1 MLYLWLYEWDGDLSL
16 DDLKAFLSVARLN
29 SFTKAAAEI
38 GVTPSALSHTIKS
51 LEERLGIRLL
61 VRTTRSVSPTEAGR
75 QLIDDLSPLFEQ
87 VDDAILRLSELR
99 DKPAGHIR
107 ITGAD
112 DAIQYI
118 LRPVLPRFFNRY
130 PDISV
135 EVSIDY
141 GFTDIVKQRFD
152 AGIRMGENLGN
163 DMIAVK
169 VSPDWRQV
177 VVASPQYL
185 RNNQKPSKPE
195 DLLKHNCINI
205 RYSDKSGLYVWEFQE
220 GDKKINIRVG
230 GQFTANSNIHVL
242 DAVLDGVGVA
252 YLPEYYVEEYLSK
265 GELVALL
272 LDWCPYFDGY
282 YLYYPHRRQDSPAF
296 SALVDALRYP
306 HS

>member
-1 MLYLWLYEWDGDLSL
+1 MDE
-16 DDLKAFLSVARLN
+16 LKAFLSIARLN

-51 LEERLGIRLL
+51 LEEKLGVRLFA
-61 VRTTRSVSPTEAGR
+61 RTTRSISPTEAGK
-75 QLIDDLSPLFEQ
+75 QLIDDLTPLFEQ

-99 DKPAGHIR
+99 DKPAGNIR

-112 DAIQYI
+112 DAIQYV
-118 LRPVLPRFFNRY
+118 LRPVLPRFLNRY
-130 PDISV
+130 PDVSV
-135 EVSIDY
+135 EVSVDY

-152 AGIRMGENLGN
+152 AGIRLGEDLNN

-185 RNNQKPSKPE
+185 RNNPKPKKPE

-205 RYSDKSGLYVWEFQE
+205 RYSEKSGLYAWEFE
-220 GDKKINIRVG
+220 KGEKKVNIKVK
-230 GQFTANSNIHVL
+230 GQYTANSNTHVL
-242 DAVLDGVGVA
+242 DAVLDGIGIA
-252 YLPEYYVEEYLSK
+252 YLPEYFVEEHLK
-265 GELVALL
+265 RGELIAFL

-296 SALVDALRYP
+296 IALVNALRYTD
-306 HS
+306 S